1 MGYIVILITAKDVSE
16 AERIARALLEEK
28 LIACANIV
36 KDVKSLFRWEGKID
50 AAQEVILVLKTRR
63 ALFAKLVKTV
73 KMVHSYSVPE
83 IIALPIVSGYNPYLK
98 WIDDSTKQRKS

>member
-1 MGYIVILITAKDVSE
+1 MHCVVLVTAKDVDE
-16 AERIARALLEEK
+16 AQRIADKLLKEK

-73 KMVHSYSVPE
+73 KMVHSYNVPE